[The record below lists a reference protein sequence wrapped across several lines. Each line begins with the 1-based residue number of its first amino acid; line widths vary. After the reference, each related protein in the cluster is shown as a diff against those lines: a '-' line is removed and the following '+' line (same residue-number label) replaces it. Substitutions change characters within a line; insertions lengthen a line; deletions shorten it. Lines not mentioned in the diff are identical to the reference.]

1 MYCLPFSGDLWSYNY
16 LKEEFVVS
24 PEPDVSVH
32 KLDASIHKCLVIGS
46 DGLWNM
52 LSADESVGHV
62 FDLESQFEYK
72 VINDPVSHSSF
83 KWSLVACATD
93 FAPS

>member
-1 MYCLPFSGDLWSYNY
+1 M
-16 LKEEFVVS
+16 VS

-32 KLDASIHKCLVIGS
+32 ELDASFNKCLIIGS

-52 LSADESVGHV
+52 LSADEAVNLV

-72 VINDPVSHSSF
+72 VVNDPVS
-83 KWSLVACATD
+83 
-93 FAPS
+93 